1 MCSFF
6 FSFSYILALSCGIG
20 SVILSAFTLTGGAAC
35 IFSCTEPEGSE
46 DTGSRVLVVFQC
58 YILDHGLAIL
68 PLTPMVLWGLT
79 SSLSQ
84 AHVQGEPPGQ
94 ESPDP
99 SLKCSFS
106 VASWNIGISLGVGFL
121 ENGKMHRHFCSK
133 ISLSS
138 ERSLKSNC

>member
-1 MCSFF
+1 MFIFLLISL
-6 FSFSYILALSCGIG
+6 YSCLKLWHWKYHSI
-20 SVILSAFTLTGGAAC
+20 SIYTAAC

-46 DTGSRVLVVFQC
+46 DRGSRVLVGFQC
-58 YILDHGLAIL
+58 YVLEHGLAIL
-68 PLTPMVLWGLT
+68 PLTPVVLQGLT

-84 AHVQGEPPGQ
+84 AQVQGDPPGQ
-94 ESPDP
+94 ESPVL
-99 SLKCSFS
+99 SLKCSFP

-138 ERSLKSNC
+138 KRSLKSNC